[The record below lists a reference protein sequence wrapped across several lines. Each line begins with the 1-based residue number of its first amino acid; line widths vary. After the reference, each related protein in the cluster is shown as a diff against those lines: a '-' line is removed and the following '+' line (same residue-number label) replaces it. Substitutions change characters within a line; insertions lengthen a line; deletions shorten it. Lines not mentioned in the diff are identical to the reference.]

1 MSTTD
6 PLSNPTGTVTVANPP
21 AQQKT
26 WGEWFSSGL
35 ESAKKTV
42 GLGPATDSN
51 AAADALG
58 TPKGDTMLG
67 GGYRKRRNVTR
78 SKKMSGRKKTRGVKR
93 H

>member
-6 PLSNPTGTVTVANPP
+6 PLSPTGTVSANLPKP
-21 AQQKT
+21 
-26 WGEWFSSGL
+26 EEESYLSGL
-35 ESAKKTV
+35 FRRTKEGIFGKTSQNPMV
-42 GLGPATDSN
+42 DSN

-78 SKKMSGRKKTRGVKR
+78 SKKVVGRRKTRGR
-93 H
+93 R

>member
-6 PLSNPTGTVTVANPP
+6 PLSPTGTVNVANPP
-21 AQQKT
+21 TQSWADWMKQKVNST
-26 WGEWFSSGL
+26 FG
-35 ESAKKTV
+35 TTPV
-42 GLGPATDSN
+42 TDS
-51 AAADALG
+51 AAAANALG